1 MPTNRIAPNN
11 YNALY
16 NSVPD
21 PTART
26 PEYAPP
32 LGIRQQLEN
41 VSAGLGRGAVTQ
53 LQDVQALVSD
63 PRAYATN
70 TLRGMR
76 ELMRNP
82 ALIGNVLRDTARRAK
97 SGPLGFG
104 EVAGEMLPLR
114 PGGRAPDMLNVDK
127 KFPPISPERANAMKL
142 DLWKMAREN
151 KITYDELFARLKP
164 LEDITY
170 NAERAK
176 TMLNTARPVFENM
189 SVIPVGTKIK
199 FQHGFNEDIRE
210 GVVVGTHVLQS
221 KTAGT
226 ARAPIVRLPNG
237 REIRLAP
244 HNIKEV
250 YAPRSIN
257 TPDTD

>member
-1 MPTNRIAPNN
+1 MSNNRLAPNA

-16 NSVPD
+16 SRVPD

-26 PEYAPP
+26 PEYTPP

-97 SGPLGFG
+97 SGPLGLG
-104 EVAGEMLPLR
+104 EVVGEMLPLR
-114 PGGRAPDMLNVDK
+114 PGKKAPSTMKVAREVEILPHPNMRDNVSIVDKNAPDIRLSVGPSFMDEYEYV
-127 KFPPISPERANAMKL
+127 SPSLEAYQDAAKGKGTATRLYLEGLKYAQKIDRGWQSETPSFRSDNAEKIYARLIKL
-142 DLWKMAREN
+142 GVPFKYEDGLFYIPE
-151 KITYDELFARLKP
+151 DELKNI
-164 LEDITY
+164 DID
-170 NAERAK
+170 
-176 TMLNTARPVFENM
+176 
-189 SVIPVGTKIK
+189 KIISNFDK
-199 FQHGFNEDIRE
+199 QR
-210 GVVVGTHVLQS
+210 
-221 KTAGT
+221 
-226 ARAPIVRLPNG
+226 
-237 REIRLAP
+237 
-244 HNIKEV
+244 
-250 YAPRSIN
+250 
-257 TPDTD
+257 